1 MVISELL
8 QMCINE
14 KLGSVAKA
22 SKWIQILTSNTKGSL
37 KWILLAV
44 AKNFVIELGNSNHDH
59 ILIYRLLQ
67 YYAIVFIQD
76 YLHFSI
82 YSLH

>member
-1 MVISELL
+1 M
-8 QMCINE
+8 NYF
-14 KLGSVAKA
+14 
-22 SKWIQILTSNTKGSL
+22 
-37 KWILLAV
+37 AV

-67 YYAIVFIQD
+67 YYAIHD
-76 YLHFSI
+76 YLYTFPL